1 MNDKDL
7 KFADFDIDQLRAGN
21 QESIFLN
28 EWYDDAVIGIDK
40 QSKSIVYSLDK
51 LVELE
56 ISLRFEE
63 GGLNPEYDE
72 VDDDIQIVCQD
83 SVFKLFQMI
92 QDDND

>member
-21 QESIFLN
+21 QESIFLT

-40 QSKSIVYSLDK
+40 QSKSIVYSLDN

-56 ISLRFEE
+56 IALRYEE
-63 GGLNPEYDE
+63 GGLNPEYDDL
-72 VDDDIQIVCQD
+72 DDDIP
-83 SVFKLFQMI
+83 F
-92 QDDND
+92 